1 MCTLKR
7 IFGILK
13 GQIMEQKELWKA
25 YLSKLDV
32 GEHIEIEHLEFSFA
46 PGNTADRIICLD
58 KLDHAKFVLSVQI
71 PKVLALAEDYPD
83 HEDYED
89 GINGEYVRMRLG
101 EYLVGHDKEQFGGD
115 NNECIFEN
123 LDDPKIFKF
132 LEKNGWGVEALYL
145 INIPNQY
152 GEAWNL

>member
-1 MCTLKR
+1 MT
-7 IFGILK
+7 
-13 GQIMEQKELWKA
+13 
-25 YLSKLDV
+25 
-32 GEHIEIEHLEFSFA
+32 
-46 PGNTADRIICLD
+46 CLD

-145 INIPNQY
+145 INLPNQY